1 MSAGERLALVG
12 WIEST
17 VRSPQARDVLRD
29 LGQAIWQA
37 GQRDNDGEEVIRL
50 RRVRANLLRM
60 WAET

>member
-1 MSAGERLALVG
+1 VG